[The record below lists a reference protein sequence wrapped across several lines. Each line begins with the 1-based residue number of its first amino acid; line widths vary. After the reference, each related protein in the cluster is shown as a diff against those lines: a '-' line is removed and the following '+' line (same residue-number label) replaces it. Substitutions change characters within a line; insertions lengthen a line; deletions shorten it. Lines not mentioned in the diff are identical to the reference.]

1 MSLSIFHLRTQVDAD
16 ETVIQ
21 TCNTQKAWFKSC
33 SLIAMPCHCGYGFLT
48 TTSNEIVK
56 PIHEKAMPAILT
68 TPAVVDLWL
77 TGVWAD
83 VKHLRR
89 PLPGN
94 MLVLVEPP
102 ANPKDDDLLL

>member
-1 MSLSIFHLRTQVDAD
+1 
-16 ETVIQ
+16 
-21 TCNTQKAWFKSC
+21 
-33 SLIAMPCHCGYGFLT
+33 
-48 TTSNEIVK
+48 
-56 PIHEKAMPAILT
+56 MPAILT